1 MKKYLIFFILFY
13 AFCLRA
19 PLMFQSFSGCHGWN
33 EGHYAMTA
41 LNFDRY
47 GFFKQMNDLG
57 EDYTSTPLV
66 PWTVCLS
73 FKIFG
78 VSEGAARLPNFIFG
92 LFSIYLLFLIVR
104 KLYDE
109 KTAWLSALF
118 ASSAPGIVYFSRNL
132 QLDSPFLFFLLLG
145 IHFAL
150 KYRET
155 GKTYFYFLTFIF
167 AGLSVF
173 TKYPALLGYLPLAII
188 LLTGRPAKNILKFVL
203 ASVASLLP
211 VFLWLIYC
219 SIEKQGQTLSYFT
232 RTAEYSLKTLWEA
245 MVKTPSITSEHLGP
259 LIVFFALVGS
269 FFLVKKI
276 SRHLFVLLFTV
287 IWFFLMF
294 PYPLAY
300 LDNAYYDY
308 PALYGFC
315 LIAGIGAAEL
325 LRRKKGLKIFTVV
338 LLGSTILFGMIKT
351 YRRIIKFDKISAI
364 SKLSEPSSFYSAKY
378 AAKVRAGEETILVD
392 YPPTMFYAGGDPKF
406 VKCVYG
412 PTEEFIKEKKYDY
425 IVLNYFYGY
434 DPDRVITDLKNN
446 NYRQVAPLAWKLVR

>member
-1 MKKYLIFFILFY
+1 
-13 AFCLRA
+13 
-19 PLMFQSFSGCHGWN
+19 MFQGFSGYHAWN

-47 GFFKQMNDLG
+47 GFFKQMNDLE
-57 EDYTSTPLV
+57 EDYTSSPLV
-66 PWTVCLS
+66 PWTVYLS

-92 LFSIYLLFLIVR
+92 LFSIYLLFLVVR

-109 KTAWLSALF
+109 KTAVLSALF
-118 ASSAPGIVYFSRNL
+118 ASSAHGIVYFSRNL

-155 GKTYFYFLTFIF
+155 TKTYFYFLTFIF

-173 TKYPALLGYLPLAII
+173 TKYPALLGYLPLALI
-188 LLTGRPAKNILKFVL
+188 LLNPGTDRSVKNVLKFIL
-203 ASVASLLP
+203 ASFLSLIP
-211 VFLWLIYC
+211 VLLWIIYC
-219 SIEKQGQTLSYFT
+219 SIEKKSQTLSYFT

-245 MVKTPSITSEHLGP
+245 MVKTPSITSEHLGL
-259 LIVFFALVGS
+259 LIVFFVLAGL
-269 FFLVKKI
+269 FFMVKKFKN
-276 SRHLFVLLFTV
+276 HLFVLLFTV

-325 LRRKKGLKIFTVV
+325 FRRKKGIKIFTAV
-338 LLGSTILFGMIKT
+338 LLGLTILFGMIKT
-351 YRRIIKFDKISAI
+351 YRRIIKFDKINAI
-364 SKLSEPSSFYSAKY
+364 SKLSEPSPFYSAKY
-378 AAKVRAGEETILVD
+378 AAKVRTGEETVLVD

-406 VKCVYG
+406 IKCVHG
-412 PTEEFIKEKKYDY
+412 HTEEFIKEKKYDY
-425 IVLNYFYGY
+425 IILNYFFGY
-434 DPDRVITDLKNN
+434 DPARVTNDLKNN